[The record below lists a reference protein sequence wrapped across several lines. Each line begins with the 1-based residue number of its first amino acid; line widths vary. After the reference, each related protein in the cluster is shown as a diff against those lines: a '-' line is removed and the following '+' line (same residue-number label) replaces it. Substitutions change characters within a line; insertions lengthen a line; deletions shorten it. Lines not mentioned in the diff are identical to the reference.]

1 MSGKKQF
8 KEQAD
13 EGFLRAFYDLESDLL
28 LGAGVELTTELVRTR
43 RKGVFEIVLT
53 AQGSSKVW
61 ASCGKVVYRREW
73 PRSEVSTL
81 AAALYQALTAL
92 DVMLGQEMTGE
103 SWIALE
109 SPWKD

>member
-13 EGFLRAFYDLESDLL
+13 EGFMRAFYDMEADMAMT
-28 LGAGVELTTELVRTR
+28 GGVRLNTELVRTK
-43 RKGVFEIVLT
+43 RKGVYEITLT
-53 AQGSSKVW
+53 AWGDERVWSS
-61 ASCGKVVYRREW
+61 SGQVVYRREW

-81 AAALYQALTAL
+81 AAALFQAITAL

-103 SWIALE
+103 QWVIKND
-109 SPWKD
+109 PWGK